1 MASGDASRQRLL
13 RAAIELFTTRG
24 YHLTTTPQIARK
36 ARLAE
41 GTIYRHFPGKQEL
54 LNELYRGAV
63 RWATGQAEVA
73 QGDTLPPR
81 QQLARLAR
89 ALVEC
94 AARDPA
100 VIRMA
105 LLTRHGELLDDRSR
119 ATEREWRQALERLVA
134 RGKSDGTVRV
144 GGAELWSGV
153 WLSVLRLGLERVS
166 AGEWAQGHPA
176 VEHVIDAA
184 WRAIAATP
192 AAAEVRQVD

>member
-1 MASGDASRQRLL
+1 MSSGDASRQRLL

-24 YHLTTTPQIARK
+24 YHLTTTPLIARK

-41 GTIYRHFPGKQEL
+41 GTIYRHFTGKQDL

-63 RWATGQAEVA
+63 GWAIGQAEA
-73 QGDTLPPR
+73 GAGDAAAP
-81 QQLARLAR
+81 QAQLAGVAR
-89 ALVEC
+89 ALVAC

-105 LLTRHGELLDDRSR
+105 LLVRHGDLLDDRSR
-119 ATEREWRQALERLVA
+119 AAEREWGQSLERLVA
-134 RGKSDGTVRV
+134 RGKADGSVRV
-144 GGAELWSGV
+144 GGAALWAGV
-153 WLSVLRLGLERVS
+153 WLSVLRHALDRVS
-166 AGEWAQGHPA
+166 AGEWAEGHPA

-192 AAAEVRQVD
+192 AAG

>member
-1 MASGDASRQRLL
+1 MSSGDASRQRLL

-24 YHLTTTPQIARK
+24 YHLTTTPLIARR

-41 GTIYRHFPGKQEL
+41 GTLYRHFPGKQDL

-63 RWATGQAEVA
+63 RWAIAQADA
-73 QGDTLPPR
+73 PPGDGVPAR
-81 QQLARLAR
+81 ARLGRVAR
-89 ALVEC
+89 ALVGC

-105 LLTRHGELLDDRSR
+105 MLIRHGDLLDERSR
-119 ATEREWRQALERLVA
+119 AVEREWRQALERVVA
-134 RGKSDGTVRV
+134 QGKSDGSVRV
-144 GGAELWSGV
+144 GGAGLWADV
-153 WLSVLRLGLERVS
+153 WVSVVRHALDRVS
-166 AGEWAQGHPA
+166 AGEWAEGHPA

-192 AAAEVRQVD
+192 GRAEPPHVD

>member
-1 MASGDASRQRLL
+1 MSSGDASRQRLL

-24 YHLTTTPQIARK
+24 YHLTTTPLIARK

-41 GTIYRHFPGKQEL
+41 GTIYRHFTGKQDL

-63 RWATGQAEVA
+63 RWAIEQAEKPADDVA
-73 QGDTLPPR
+73 APR
-81 QQLARLAR
+81 AQLARVAR
-89 ALVEC
+89 ALVAC

-100 VIRMA
+100 VVRMA
-105 LLTRHGELLDDRSR
+105 LLVRHGDLLDDRSR

-134 RGKSDGTVRV
+134 RGKADGSVRV
-144 GGAELWSGV
+144 GGAELWTAV
-153 WLSVLRLGLERVS
+153 WLSVMRHALDRVS
-166 AGEWAQGHPA
+166 AGEWAEGHPA

-192 AAAEVRQVD
+192 AAG

>member
-1 MASGDASRQRLL
+1 MSSGDASRQRLL

-24 YHLTTTPQIARK
+24 YHLTTTPLIARK

-41 GTIYRHFPGKQEL
+41 GTIYRHFTGKQDL

-63 RWATGQAEVA
+63 RWAIGQAETPQA
-73 QGDTLPPR
+73 GEPPPR

-89 ALVEC
+89 ALVAC
-94 AARDPA
+94 AARDAA

-105 LLTRHGELLDDRSR
+105 LLIRHGDLLDDRSR

-134 RGKSDGTVRV
+134 RGKADGSVRV
-144 GGAELWSGV
+144 GGAELWAGV
-153 WLSVLRLGLERVS
+153 WLSVMRLALDRVS
-166 AGEWAQGHPA
+166 AGEWAVGHPA
-176 VEHVIDAA
+176 IEHVIDAA

-192 AAAEVRQVD
+192 AAG